1 MVTKQE
7 ALLRQLNFI
16 LKTQISGMSKTA
28 VAVIYGLFQQGKQ
41 KQFSKY
47 GAEAWAAALAVAVHK
62 VPADTVEDI

>member
-1 MVTKQE
+1 
-7 ALLRQLNFI
+7 
-16 LKTQISGMSKTA
+16 MSKTA